1 MVAKSEKNFKF
12 TEKTRNSYGRNMK
25 KEKTT
30 REFEP
35 SPCAQWPVPHPRRHV
50 ANVADSLNGELE
62 PPKFKFGAKENMKT
76 WILLLVLARCSWAL
90 ISADNTFSDRTI
102 GEFRELLINTK
113 DGALFAGSEGA
124 IFRLWAYNINDTGE
138 NVFSKKQLI
147 LSETEES
154 ECRSTASDEKLCRPS
169 TRFLAFTNNKD
180 SIYVCSSVG
189 MRPEIRVLDSIS
201 LQDQQEPRTEIG
213 ICVVDPT
220 FNSTAVVVD
229 NGNPEDASS
238 VYSGIRTGMGGENHL
253 IYRPPLTKNGK
264 QLHASIR
271 TIYSDNKWLNEPQ
284 FVGSF
289 DVGQHVLFFFR
300 EIAHD
305 NSFGERIV
313 HSRVARVCKKDIGG
327 RNVLRQVWTS
337 FVKARLN
344 CSVSANFPFYFDHIQ
359 SVKRVDKH
367 GETFFYA
374 TFSTS
379 ETAFTSS
386 AICMFQLSSIN
397 HLLDTGLLMEE
408 TANGQFAV
416 TADEIPVHRPGTCSS
431 NSHSIS
437 DTDLHFAKTHL
448 LVSDSISG
456 GTPIL
461 PLRDHVYTQ
470 ILVDQLNNQNV
481 IFAFDSSQQKM
492 WKISHWKEG
501 NEWKWNLI
509 ETQTLKTSGF
519 RINDVALLP
528 GEFFF
533 ATSKAGVHQFSVARC
548 QELPSCALC
557 SMDPYCSWNAV
568 NSKCAL
574 KTKTNEKSV
583 GWISSSWAGRISPEC
598 SAVEKLQVK
607 DVYLGDGFKIQ
618 GARGGTWQKDGRDL
632 EESQRH
638 VATNQG
644 ELVILNVDV
653 EDAGTYECTRNGV
666 ILMRARVVV
675 HENCARP
682 TSVAEYRSCKREW
695 CKKADAYKAA
705 LNIWSDSNKKN
716 VQCKANGSSING
728 L

>member
-1 MVAKSEKNFKF
+1 
-12 TEKTRNSYGRNMK
+12 
-25 KEKTT
+25 
-30 REFEP
+30 
-35 SPCAQWPVPHPRRHV
+35 
-50 ANVADSLNGELE
+50 
-62 PPKFKFGAKENMKT
+62 MKT
-76 WILLLVLARCSWAL
+76 WILLFVLARCSWAL

-138 NVFSKKQLI
+138 NVFSKKQLT

-618 GARGGTWQKDGRDL
+618 GARGGKWQKDGRDL

-638 VATNQG
+638 VATDQG
-644 ELVILNVDV
+644 ELVILNVGV

-666 ILMRARVVV
+666 NLMRARVVV

-682 TSVAEYRSCKREW
+682 TSVAEYRSCQREW

>member
-1 MVAKSEKNFKF
+1 
-12 TEKTRNSYGRNMK
+12 
-25 KEKTT
+25 
-30 REFEP
+30 
-35 SPCAQWPVPHPRRHV
+35 
-50 ANVADSLNGELE
+50 
-62 PPKFKFGAKENMKT
+62 
-76 WILLLVLARCSWAL
+76 
-90 ISADNTFSDRTI
+90 
-102 GEFRELLINTK
+102 
-113 DGALFAGSEGA
+113 
-124 IFRLWAYNINDTGE
+124 
-138 NVFSKKQLI
+138 
-147 LSETEES
+147 
-154 ECRSTASDEKLCRPS
+154 
-169 TRFLAFTNNKD
+169 
-180 SIYVCSSVG
+180 
-189 MRPEIRVLDSIS
+189 
-201 LQDQQEPRTEIG
+201 
-213 ICVVDPT
+213 
-220 FNSTAVVVD
+220 
-229 NGNPEDASS
+229 
-238 VYSGIRTGMGGENHL
+238 MGGENHL

-289 DVGQHVLFFFR
+289 DVGQHVFFFFR

-367 GETFFYA
+367 GETYFYA

-408 TANGQFAV
+408 TANGQFSV
-416 TADEIPVHRPGTCSS
+416 TADEIPAHRPGTCSQ

-461 PLRDHVYTQ
+461 PLRDHVFTH
-470 ILVDQLNNQNV
+470 IVVDQLPNQNV
-481 IFAFDSSQQKM
+481 IFAFDSANRRV

-501 NEWKWNLI
+501 NEWKSNLI
-509 ETQTLKTSGF
+509 EEKSLKIAAS

-528 GEFFF
+528 AEFFF
-533 ATSKAGVHQFSVARC
+533 VTSGAGVSQFSVARC
-548 QELPSCALC
+548 SEQPSCALC
-557 SMDPYCSWNAV
+557 SLDPYCSWNAV
-568 NSKCAL
+568 NSKCSL

-598 SAVEKLQVK
+598 SAVEKLTVK
-607 DVYLGDGFKIQ
+607 DVYLGDGLRLV
-618 GARGGTWQKDGRDL
+618 GAKNGVWQKDGRSV
-632 EESQRH
+632 ESGQRH
-638 VATNQG
+638 VVTRNG
-644 ELVILNVDV
+644 ELVVLDAQL
-653 EDAGTYECTRNGV
+653 EDAGTYECLRDNI
-666 ILMRARVVV
+666 ILVRARIVV

-682 TSVAEYRSCKREW
+682 TSVAEYRSCQREW

-716 VQCKANGSSING
+716 VQCKANTSSAH
-728 L
+728 

>member
-1 MVAKSEKNFKF
+1 MKILFLF
-12 TEKTRNSYGRNMK
+12 PILYLLQYGCEAVIR
-25 KEKTT
+25 
-30 REFEP
+30 
-35 SPCAQWPVPHPRRHV
+35 
-50 ANVADSLNGELE
+50 
-62 PPKFKFGAKENMKT
+62 
-76 WILLLVLARCSWAL
+76 
-90 ISADNTFSDRTI
+90 ADNTFTDRSI
-102 GEFRELLINTK
+102 GEFRELLINTREN
-113 DGALFAGSEGA
+113 ALFVGSEGA
-124 IFRLWAYNINDTGE
+124 IFRLWAFNINDTGE
-138 NVFSKKQLI
+138 NVFAKKQLV
-147 LSETEES
+147 LTDSEES
-154 ECRSTASDEKLCRPS
+154 ECRSTASEERLCRPS
-169 TRFLAFTNNKD
+169 TRFMAFTNNMD

-189 MRPEIRVLDSIS
+189 MRPEIRVLDSNS
-201 LQDQQEPRTEIG
+201 LQDQQEPRNEIG

-229 NGNPEDASS
+229 SGNPEDASS

-271 TIYSDNKWLNEPQ
+271 TIYSDSKWLNEPQ

-300 EIAHD
+300 EIAHG
-305 NSFGERIV
+305 NSFGERII

-344 CSVSANFPFYFDHIQ
+344 CSVSSNYPYYFDHIQ
-359 SVKRVDKH
+359 SVKRVDKR

-408 TANGQFAV
+408 NAHGQFSV
-416 TADEIPVHRPGTCSS
+416 TAEEIPAHRPGTCSS

-437 DTDLHFAKTHL
+437 DTDLHFAKLHL
-448 LVSDSISG
+448 LVADTISG

-461 PLRDHVYTQ
+461 PLRDHVFTH
-470 ILVDQLNNQNV
+470 IAVDQLQNQNV
-481 IFAFDSSQQKM
+481 IFAFDSSNRKM

-509 ETQTLKTSGF
+509 EQQDLKLSSK
-519 RINDVALLP
+519 INDVALLP
-528 GEFFF
+528 SEFFF
-533 ATSKAGVHQFSVARC
+533 ITSQSGVSQFSVARC
-548 QELPSCALC
+548 PTLPSCALC
-557 SMDPYCSWNAV
+557 SLDPYCSWNAV
-568 NSKCAL
+568 TSKCAL
-574 KTKTNEKSV
+574 KTKANEKQV
-583 GWISSSWAGRISPEC
+583 GWVSSSWAGRISPEC
-598 SAVEKLQVK
+598 SAVEKLSVK
-607 DVYLGDGFKIQ
+607 DVYLGDGIKIS
-618 GARGGTWQKDGRDL
+618 GVKGGVWQRDGQEIENGERHL
-632 EESQRH
+632 ITES
-638 VATNQG
+638 G
-644 ELVILNVDV
+644 ELVILDVDV
-653 EDAGTYECTRNGV
+653 EDSGTYECVRGNV
-666 ILMRARVVV
+666 ILMRERVVV

-682 TSVAEYRSCKREW
+682 TSVAEYRSCQREW

-716 VQCKANGSSING
+716 VQCKANGSNIH
-728 L
+728 

>member
-1 MVAKSEKNFKF
+1 MRNFLVF
-12 TEKTRNSYGRNMK
+12 SVIFIAYNSC
-25 KEKTT
+25 E
-30 REFEP
+30 
-35 SPCAQWPVPHPRRHV
+35 A
-50 ANVADSLNGELE
+50 AN
-62 PPKFKFGAKENMKT
+62 
-76 WILLLVLARCSWAL
+76 IQ
-90 ISADNTFSDRTI
+90 ADNTFADPNI
-102 GEFRELLINTK
+102 GEFRELLIDPK
-113 DGALFAGSEGA
+113 AGALFVGSEGA

-138 NVFSKKQLI
+138 NVFAKKQLV
-147 LSETEES
+147 LSESEES
-154 ECRSTASDEKLCRPS
+154 EYRSTASDERLCRPS
-169 TRFLAFTNNKD
+169 TRFLAFTNNLD

-189 MRPEIRVLDSIS
+189 MRPEIRVLDSLS
-201 LQDQQEPRTEIG
+201 LRDQQEPRTEIG

-220 FNSTAVVVD
+220 FNFTAVVVD
-229 NGNPEDASS
+229 SGNPEDATS

-289 DVGQHVLFFFR
+289 DVGQHVFFFFR

-367 GETFFYA
+367 GETYFYA

-408 TANGQFAV
+408 TANGQFSV
-416 TADEIPVHRPGTCSS
+416 TADEIPAHRPGTCSQ

-461 PLRDHVYTQ
+461 PLRDHVFTH
-470 ILVDQLNNQNV
+470 IVVDQLPNQNV
-481 IFAFDSSQQKM
+481 IFAFDSANRRV

-501 NEWKWNLI
+501 NEWKSNLI
-509 ETQTLKTSGF
+509 EEKSLKIAAS

-528 GEFFF
+528 AEFFF
-533 ATSKAGVHQFSVARC
+533 VTSGAGVSQFSVARC
-548 QELPSCALC
+548 SEQPSCALC
-557 SMDPYCSWNAV
+557 SLDPYCSWNAV
-568 NSKCAL
+568 NSKCSL

-598 SAVEKLQVK
+598 SAVEKLTVK
-607 DVYLGDGFKIQ
+607 DVYLGDGLRLV
-618 GARGGTWQKDGRDL
+618 GAKNGVWQKDGRSV
-632 EESQRH
+632 ESGQRH
-638 VATNQG
+638 VVTRNG
-644 ELVILNVDV
+644 ELVVLDAQL
-653 EDAGTYECTRNGV
+653 EDAGTYECLRDNI
-666 ILMRARVVV
+666 ILVRARIVV

-682 TSVAEYRSCKREW
+682 TSVAEYRSCQREW

-716 VQCKANGSSING
+716 VQCKANTSSAH
-728 L
+728 

>member
-1 MVAKSEKNFKF
+1 
-12 TEKTRNSYGRNMK
+12 MK
-25 KEKTT
+25 
-30 REFEP
+30 
-35 SPCAQWPVPHPRRHV
+35 A
-50 ANVADSLNGELE
+50 
-62 PPKFKFGAKENMKT
+62 
-76 WILLLVLARCSWAL
+76 WILLLVLTRCSWGL

-305 NSFGERIV
+305 NSFGERII

-416 TADEIPVHRPGTCSS
+416 TADEIPAHRPGTCSS

-638 VATNQG
+638 VATSQG

-682 TSVAEYRSCKREW
+682 TSVAEYRSCQREW